1 VRLTDGYVAAAPL
14 LNEALRRYR
23 AGPQS
28 LGWLCMAYN
37 FAAMDVFDDDTWFE
51 LTSSQ
56 VGMARAEGALSW
68 LPHLLDHHAAFQMQ
82 AGELDKAEALLAEG
96 ERIDPGIRGANLPYI
111 PLMLAAWR
119 GDAPTALHLDE
130 VVAEGARTR
139 GQGAAITC
147 AEYGKAVLYNGLAE
161 YGLATEAAH
170 DASAGDQVILSPWAL
185 SELVEAAVRSDQR
198 DRASAAAA
206 RLSAIAV
213 ASGTD
218 WASGA
223 AARSNALVSEGA
235 AAEALHREAIER
247 LARTRMAAHLA
258 RARLTYG
265 EWLRRE
271 NRRVDA
277 RDQLRSAFE
286 AFTAMGARA
295 FAERARRELLAT
307 GEKVRKRAAGT
318 SDDLTPQEEE
328 IAQLAREQR
337 TNSEIGAQLYLSA
350 RTVEWHLRKVFTKL
364 GISSR
369 RELDGALKHRETH
382 QITRS

>member
-1 VRLTDGYVAAAPL
+1 
-14 LNEALRRYR
+14 
-23 AGPQS
+23 
-28 LGWLCMAYN
+28 
-37 FAAMDVFDDDTWFE
+37 
-51 LTSSQ
+51 
-56 VGMARAEGALSW
+56 
-68 LPHLLDHHAAFQMQ
+68 MQ

-111 PLMLAAWR
+111 QLMLAGWR
-119 GDAPTALHLDE
+119 GDTPTALQLDE
-130 VVAEGARTR
+130 VVTEGARTR
-139 GQGAAITC
+139 GQGAAISC

-185 SELVEAAVRSDQR
+185 SELVEAAARSDQR
-198 DRASAAAA
+198 DRASAAADQ
-206 RLSAIAV
+206 LSAIAV

-218 WASGA
+218 WACGA

-235 AAEALHREAIER
+235 AAEAFHREAIER
-247 LARTRMAAHLA
+247 LGRTRMAAHLA

-277 RDQLRSAFE
+277 RDELRLAFD
-286 AFTAMGARA
+286 AFTSMGTRA

-307 GEKVRKRAAGT
+307 GEKVRKRTEGT
-318 SDDLTPQEEE
+318 RDDLTHQEGE

-337 TNSEIGAQLYLSA
+337 TNSEIGAQLFLSA

-369 RELDGALKHRETH
+369 RELDEALKHRETR
-382 QITRS
+382 QVTRT